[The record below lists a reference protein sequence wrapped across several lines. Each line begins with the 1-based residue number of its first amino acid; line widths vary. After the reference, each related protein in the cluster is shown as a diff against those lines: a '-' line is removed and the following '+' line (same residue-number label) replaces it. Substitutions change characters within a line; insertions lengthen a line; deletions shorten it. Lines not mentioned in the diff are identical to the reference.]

1 MYPLRSLRPYNFP
14 TFHSRIITPQ
24 LTTNP
29 VGKITRLH

>member
-29 VGKITRLH
+29 VGRSHAYS